1 MKNLRKSWKIIVP
14 VLLGVMLI
22 FGYAVRSRAFTLIEL
37 TDVYFHPYIF
47 SPNAIG
53 IIKITNVSDVT
64 LTLSLEILTDGGA
77 TVAQT
82 ITTGTVLPGQTFSF
96 PLNRQPNAVS
106 LRPVVVVSGGHNM
119 NSTLAELLVFNAN
132 NQLIALLPAV
142 QLGL

>member
-14 VLLGVMLI
+14 VLLAVTLI
-22 FGYAVRSRAFTLIEL
+22 FGYAVRSRAFTLIEM
-37 TDVYFHPYIF
+37 TDVYFLPYIF
-47 SPNAIG
+47 SPNAVG

-64 LTLSLEILTDGGA
+64 LTLSLEVLTDGGA

-96 PLNRQPNAVS
+96 PLSKQPNAIS
-106 LRPVVVVSGGHNM
+106 LRQVVVISGGHNL
-119 NSTLAELLVFNAN
+119 NSALAELLVFNGN
-132 NQLIALLPAV
+132 NQLIAALPAV